1 MKCVSGYNDI
11 TYIHMFFEEGLYI
24 QSFLYIELNVFSLVI
39 LLLIYFNI
47 HKRNDRMLTEQRL
60 FMLFLY
66 VQSAILILDSLMWL
80 LDGKTGPMIREIF
93 IAVTVLYYLF
103 NPLICMVWYFY
114 VDYQI
119 YRDEKHFKKIWP
131 ITIPAFANVIMTI
144 VSIWSHTSFYLDEN
158 NVYHRGPL
166 FLVMALIAFFYLFY
180 TWVLTIVKRR
190 NIPKQDFLPIAIFM
204 LPVIFG
210 GIVQTFFYGVSLIWV
225 CSTISIL
232 IIFINIQNAQLYKDH
247 LTGLFNRRQLDRY
260 LHDRVKDIENGLL
273 AGLMIDIDYFKRIN
287 DMYGHSAGDQALID
301 TSEILKKTFR
311 KNDFIAR
318 FGGDEFVVVIAVS
331 DKADLQKA
339 IDRLH
344 ENVAQFNEQKT
355 VPYTISLSIG
365 YDCYFDQTD
374 KTAKDFIRYIDDLM
388 YQDKQLKINN
398 DQ

>member
-1 MKCVSGYNDI
+1 
-11 TYIHMFFEEGLYI
+11 
-24 QSFLYIELNVFSLVI
+24 
-39 LLLIYFNI
+39 
-47 HKRNDRMLTEQRL
+47 MLTEQRL

-103 NPLICMVWYFY
+103 NPLICMVWCFY

-131 ITIPAFANVIMTI
+131 IIIPAFANVIMTI

-204 LPVIFG
+204 IPVIFG

-344 ENVAQFNEQKT
+344 ENVALFNAQKT

-374 KTAKDFIRYIDDLM
+374 KTAKDFIRHIDDLM

-398 DQ
+398 DP